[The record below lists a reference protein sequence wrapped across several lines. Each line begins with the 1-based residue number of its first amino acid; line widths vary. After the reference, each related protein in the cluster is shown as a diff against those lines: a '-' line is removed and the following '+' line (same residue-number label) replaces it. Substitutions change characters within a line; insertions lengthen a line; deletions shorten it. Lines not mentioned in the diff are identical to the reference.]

1 VPLLPTPPRQERDEW
16 IDSVEPSERDFAASF
31 ADIARINRFL
41 GGTRAVLGALTPLI
55 KTLPTQSNRP
65 VRILDLATGSADI
78 PRALV
83 RAARRGRFQ
92 GRLLHVTATDNHP
105 KVLAIARRASEGYPE
120 ITVEAADVFR
130 LPYPDNAFD
139 IALCSLAFHHWGAP
153 ACVRVLREMD
163 RISAHGFV
171 VNDLVRDR
179 VATGLIFALTRLARM
194 NRLTRHDGPL
204 SVLRAYTL
212 PEYAQMVRD
221 AGIPCCDV
229 HRVPLYRA
237 VIVRRKN

>member
-1 VPLLPTPPRQERDEW
+1 MWKNTLLSIIHHPSSLPLR
-16 IDSVEPSERDFAASF
+16 AAF
-31 ADIARINRFL
+31 GTLIVL
-41 GGTRAVLGALTPLI
+41 GGI
-55 KTLPTQSNRP
+55 
-65 VRILDLATGSADI
+65 AT
-78 PRALV
+78 
-83 RAARRGRFQ
+83 AAITVF
-92 GRLLHVTATDNHP
+92 
-105 KVLAIARRASEGYPE
+105 ARRAG
-120 ITVEAADVFR
+120 ADDVAR
-130 LPYPDNAFD
+130 LA
-139 IALCSLAFHHWGAP
+139 ALCSLAFHHWGAP